1 MSTALEKTH
10 LTEVTIVENVSV
22 TEENLTWTHTE
33 TSESASRHEL
43 VLVHEV
49 TNSQSGSS
57 QYLLFILKED
67 PEKKEM
73 PFQLSILKTKE
84 IPSDLRSLTVAGLPT
99 HLKRSS
105 SNEHG
110 VTNQVDIIVSIK
122 SGIGLASKVWE
133 DVFHPLW
140 TYIAGDTSGES
151 SYGLIHTGSSET
163 IRDYAKQLWNSNE
176 RSKVRTVVLLSGDG
190 GVVDLLNG
198 SGGNEVPENPPTIAL
213 LPLGTGNALFHSTH
227 KPLYSEPGPSPLV
240 LGLRTLFLGV
250 GADLPVFRASFSS
263 GSHIVKFTDK
273 SKEQPS
279 TPDPN
284 QLQKQETS
292 ITHLQGAI
300 VASYGFHASLVHE
313 SDTPEYRVHGDKRF
327 HMVAEGLLKE
337 SHPYAAKVSIRRRC
351 STTFEDIP
359 RESHAYVLTA
369 LVSNMERKFAIS
381 PATKPL
387 QSQLRLV
394 HFGPIGGERTMS
406 VMMKAYD
413 EGSHVGMQWP
423 DGEKVGYDEVDEVKI
438 SVLEKDERW
447 RKVCIDGTI
456 VEIPEGGSMSIK
468 MLDHSLFKILASPV
482 VLESREKA

>member
-1 MSTALEKTH
+1 MSTTVENTH
-10 LTEVTIVENVSV
+10 LAEVTTVENVSV
-22 TEENLTWTHTE
+22 TEDNLTWTRTG

-43 VLVHEV
+43 VLVREA

-67 PEKKEM
+67 PENKKI
-73 PFQLSILKTKE
+73 PFQLSILKTEE
-84 IPSDLRSLTVAGLPT
+84 IPTDLRSLTVAGLPP
-99 HLKRSS
+99 HLKHGSA
-105 SNEHG
+105 NEHG

-122 SGIGLASKVWE
+122 SGVGLASKVWE
-133 DVFHPLW
+133 YVLHPVW
-140 TYIAGDTSGES
+140 TYIAGDDSGKFT
-151 SYGLIHTGSSET
+151 YRLIHTESPET
-163 IRDYAKQLWNSNE
+163 IRDYAKQLWTTDE
-176 RSKVRTVVLLSGDG
+176 RSKARTIVLLSGDG
-190 GVVDLLNG
+190 GIVDLLNG
-198 SGGNEVPENPPTIAL
+198 SDGNQVPENPPTVAL

-227 KPLYSEPGPSPLV
+227 KPLYTEPGPSPLV
-240 LGLRTLFLGV
+240 LGLRTLFQGV
-250 GADLPVFRASFSS
+250 GADLPVFRAAFSP

-273 SKEQPS
+273 SKERPS
-279 TPDPN
+279 TPAVN
-284 QLQKQETS
+284 QIQKQETS
-292 ITHLQGAI
+292 VTHLQGAI

-337 SHPYAAKVSIRRRC
+337 SHPYAAKVSIRRRG

-438 SVLEKDERW
+438 SVLERDERR

-456 VEIPEGGSMSIK
+456 VEIPEGGDMSIN

-482 VLESREKA
+482 ILESRG